1 MTTDHGR
8 IVVSGVGKRF
18 TKYEDTPTLA
28 YGLLHAWSRTRRSQL
43 WALRDVNFEIS
54 RGEAV
59 GIIGRNGSG
68 KSTLLQLLS
77 GVTAPTTGEVQVSG
91 RIAPLLSVGVGFHPE
106 LTGRENIFV
115 NGAILGLRRADVA
128 SRIERIIDFAEV
140 RDFIDTPVKF
150 YSSGMFVR
158 LGFAVAAHVDPDVL
172 LIDEVLAVGDFAFQ
186 RRCFDHMAE
195 LRSQGTT
202 VVLVSHNATAV
213 EQFCDRGIVLRS
225 GNKVFDGPVH
235 DAISAYHRSLGAV
248 DTPRERGELPFDA
261 DVAEVTAAELVGP
274 DGEATARFTSG
285 ELATLQVHVRAHEPV
300 RYPFVS
306 VEVLSEDGVML
317 YREHNLF
324 TPYPSIDAGEDA
336 RLDVCFPVRLATGS
350 FTVTYVVGRGNP
362 DAETEKTLGK
372 GAAQLVPQ
380 GRLPMFVG
388 GRRGLRGI
396 VDFEAEFGA
405 SGRR

>member
-1 MTTDHGR
+1 M
-8 IVVSGVGKRF
+8 VVSGVGKRF

-43 WALRDVNFEIS
+43 WALRDVTFEIEP
-54 RGEAV
+54 GEAV

-77 GVTAPTTGEVQVSG
+77 GVTAPTTGEVRVSG

-128 SRIERIIDFAEV
+128 ARIEQIIDFAEV

-186 RRCFDHMAE
+186 RRCFDHMAK
-195 LRSQGTT
+195 LRSEGTT
-202 VVLVSHNATAV
+202 VVLVSHNASAV

-225 GNKVFDGPVH
+225 GNMVFDGPVH
-235 DAISAYHRSLGAV
+235 DAISMYHRSLGAV
-248 DTPRERGELPFDA
+248 DTPRERGELPFDV
-261 DVAEVTAAELVGP
+261 DVAETAAAELVGP
-274 DGEATARFTSG
+274 DGKATARFTAG
-285 ELATLQVHVRAHEPV
+285 ETATLRVRLRAHEPV
-300 RYPFVS
+300 RHPFLS
-306 VEVLSEDGVML
+306 IEVLSEDGVML

-324 TPYPSIDAGEDA
+324 TPYPSVGAGEDA
-336 RLDVCFPVRLATGS
+336 TLDVSFPVRLATGS

-362 DAETEKTLGK
+362 DAKAAAELGK

-388 GRRGLRGI
+388 GRVGVRGI
-396 VDFEAEFGA
+396 VDFDA
-405 SGRR
+405 SFDVGPQR

>member
-1 MTTDHGR
+1 VTTGHGR

-43 WALRDVNFEIS
+43 WALQDVNFDIEP
-54 RGEAV
+54 GEAV

-77 GVTAPTTGEVQVSG
+77 GVTAPTTGEVRVSG

-115 NGAILGLRRADVA
+115 NGAILGMRRAEVA
-128 SRIERIIDFAEV
+128 ARIEQIIDFAEV

-186 RRCFDHMAE
+186 RRCFEYMAK
-195 LRSQGTT
+195 LRSGGTT
-202 VVLVSHNATAV
+202 VILVSHNATAV
-213 EQFCDRGIVLRS
+213 EQFCDRGIVLRA
-225 GNKVFDGPVH
+225 GRKAFDGPVH

-261 DVAEVTAAELVGP
+261 DVAETTAAELVGP
-274 DGEATARFTSG
+274 DGRATARFTTG
-285 ELATLQVHVRAHEPV
+285 ETATLRVRLRARDPV
-300 RYPFVS
+300 RHPFLS
-306 VEVLSEDGVML
+306 IEVLSEDGVML

-324 TPYPSIDAGEDA
+324 TPYPAIGAGEEA
-336 RLDVCFPVRLATGS
+336 TLEVAFPVRLTTGT

-362 DAETEKTLGK
+362 TSESQLDLGK

-380 GRLPMFVG
+380 GRLPMFVS
-388 GRRGLRGI
+388 GRQGTHGI
-396 VDFEAEFGA
+396 VDLTATFAGGG
-405 SGRR
+405 S

>member
-1 MTTDHGR
+1 MTTGNGR

-43 WALRDVNFEIS
+43 WALRDVNFEINP
-54 RGEAV
+54 GEAV

-128 SRIERIIDFAEV
+128 ERIERIIDFAEV

-186 RRCFDHMAE
+186 RRCFEHMAE

-248 DTPRERGELPFDA
+248 DTPRERGELPFDPEI
-261 DVAEVTAAELVGP
+261 AEVTDAELVGP
-274 DGEATARFTSG
+274 EGTATARFSTG
-285 ELATLQVHVRAHEPV
+285 ETVTLRVRLRAHQPV
-300 RYPFVS
+300 RFPFVAI
-306 VEVLSEDGVML
+306 EVLSEDGVML

-324 TPYPSIDAGEDA
+324 TPYPSIEAGEEA
-336 RLDVCFPVRLATGS
+336 ELDVSFPVHLATGT

-362 DAETEKTLGK
+362 DAETDAELGK

-388 GRRGLRGI
+388 GRRGVRGI
-396 VDFEAEFGA
+396 IDFDSAFG
-405 SGRR
+405 GMRQR

>member
-1 MTTDHGR
+1 VTAGPGR

-43 WALRDVNFEIS
+43 WALQDVGFDIEP
-54 RGEAV
+54 GEAV

-77 GVTAPTTGEVQVSG
+77 GVTAPTTGEVRVSG

-115 NGAILGLRRADVA
+115 NGAILGLRRGDVA
-128 SRIERIIDFAEV
+128 SRIEQIIDFAEV

-186 RRCFDHMAE
+186 RRCFDHMAK
-195 LRSQGTT
+195 LRSEGTT

-225 GNKVFDGPVH
+225 GKKVFDGPVH

-248 DTPRERGELPFDA
+248 DTPRERGELPFHT
-261 DVAEVTAAELVGP
+261 DVAEVAGAELLGP
-274 DGEATARFTSG
+274 DGTATARFTTG
-285 ELATLQVHVRAHEPV
+285 ETATLRVRLRAHEPV
-300 RYPFVS
+300 RHPFLS
-306 VEVLSEDGVML
+306 IEVLSEDGVML

-324 TPYPSIDAGEDA
+324 TPYPCIDGGAEA
-336 RLDVCFPVRLATGS
+336 TLDVSFPVRLATGS
-350 FTVTYVVGRGNP
+350 FTVSYVVGRGNP
-362 DAETEKTLGK
+362 TAEKATELGK

-380 GRLPMFVG
+380 GRLPMFVS
-388 GRRGLRGI
+388 GRQAARGI
-396 VDFEAEFGA
+396 VDFEATFA
-405 SGRR
+405 TDRS